1 MTTVT
6 MSRTQSGPILS
17 QDLLTRCHERAP
29 GYDRDNRF
37 FDEDFEELRAA
48 GYLGMAVP
56 DELGG
61 RGLTLAEVCREQRR
75 LAYHAPATAIA
86 INMHLYWTGVAAD
99 LWRSGDRSLE
109 WLLRGAAAGEVFA
122 AGHAEPGNDFPVLL
136 STTRAERVD
145 GGYRFFGH
153 KFFGSLTPVWTFLG
167 VHGMDTSDP
176 DAPKVIHAFL
186 PRAAHGYTIKQTW
199 DTLGMRATR
208 SDFMTLEERFVPDEA
223 LLLRTED
230 VLPFRRDGAKPRRA
244 RKSAFAPDF

>member
-1 MTTVT
+1 LPSTCTCTGQASPPTCGV
-6 MSRTQSGPILS
+6 
-17 QDLLTRCHERAP
+17 
-29 GYDRDNRF
+29 
-37 FDEDFEELRAA
+37 
-48 GYLGMAVP
+48 
-56 DELGG
+56 
-61 RGLTLAEVCREQRR
+61 LAIES
-75 LAYHAPATAIA
+75 LA
-86 INMHLYWTGVAAD
+86 
-99 LWRSGDRSLE
+99 

-145 GGYRFFGH
+145 GGCRFFGH

-208 SDFMTLEERFVPDEA
+208 SDDTILDGAFVPDEYVARIVPAGAGGVDQFVLGIFAWTRDRVLRREQDPRATEKA
-223 LLLRTED
+223 LATPRH
-230 VLPFRRDGAKPRRA
+230 GATCGDHQSSSCFSSVPR
-244 RKSAFAPDF
+244 